1 MYILS
6 KTKSE
11 AGQYPAI
18 QHHDGLTAP
27 EGFYW
32 WPDYLEQDTFEQHE
46 GFIVPTIKRDTVA
59 SYEAD
64 AEAYEAWKE
73 QQPPDPG
80 PDPGPDMSAYATW
93 DALAAAYNEG
103 VQQA

>member
-32 WPDYLEQDTFEQHE
+32 WPDYLEQDTF
-46 GFIVPTIKRDTVA
+46 K
-59 SYEAD
+59 
-64 AEAYEAWKE
+64 
-73 QQPPDPG
+73 
-80 PDPGPDMSAYATW
+80 
-93 DALAAAYNEG
+93 
-103 VQQA
+103 

>member
-18 QHHDGLTAP
+18 QHHNGLTAP

-32 WPDYLEQDTFEQHE
+32 WPDYLEQDTFEQYE
-46 GFIVPTIKRDTVA
+46 GFVVLTVVRGTVS
-59 SYEAD
+59 SYEPNT
-64 AEAYEAWKE
+64 EAWEAWKATLPP
-73 QQPPDPG
+73 QPEPASDYVTWTAL
-80 PDPGPDMSAYATW
+80 SAAVR
-93 DALAAAYNEG
+93 EG
-103 VQQA
+103 VNTYEQHQ